1 MKYQESEYEVL
12 FKGTDSNMQCRGFQ
26 YEMNK
31 EYVIDNG
38 RPIEL
43 CQNGFHAC
51 NNPELVNDFYKMF
64 SFSKN
69 RIFKIKGHVVDRDK
83 YDYKVVCDSI
93 IFVEEINLE
102 ELIKAILE
110 KNYEHPY
117 AKYYSESFFMN
128 YYWKVF
134 MNYYWKVDSMKEYE
148 KLQTFEEKVSY
159 LLSRYW
165 STKHLTIKQMKLLV
179 DTLSS
184 TCLMHKFFFFKCY
197 YSSSLDDLIR
207 SESFPEL
214 RKILAWSKKLYY
226 HSKCSKRYKDWY
238 SDNLKRNSRKKS
250 KNS

>member
-1 MKYQESEYEVL
+1 MKYQESEYEIL

-26 YEMNK
+26 FEMNK
-31 EYVIDNG
+31 EYVINND
-38 RPIEL
+38 RPVQI
-43 CQNGFHAC
+43 CRNGFHAC
-51 NNPELVNDFYKMF
+51 INPELVNDFYKMF

-102 ELIKAILE
+102 ELINAILE

-128 YYWKVF
+128 FYWKV
-134 MNYYWKVDSMKEYE
+134 NSMKEYE

-179 DTLSS
+179 DNLS
-184 TCLMHKFFFFKCY
+184 TACLMHKFFFFNHY

-214 RKILAWSKKLYY
+214 RKILAWSIKSDY
-226 HSKCSKRYKDWY
+226 HSNCSKNYEKWY